1 MTVARLLL
9 FSCTASL
16 FLAALLPAAYSD
28 MKTRTIPNFSSL
40 FLFVAGFLHLFAD
53 GFSVQRFL
61 SALLGA
67 AIGGIPLLI
76 MALCR
81 NSVGGGDVKL
91 AASAGFVLGW
101 LWSYLALMTALFAFV
116 LYGCIIQ
123 SKKNENKAPCLPFA
137 PFYAAAACGVFI
149 LSSLLYFSSVHIAIF

>member
-1 MTVARLLL
+1 MTAAQLLL
-9 FSCTASL
+9 FSCVASL
-16 FLAALLPAAYSD
+16 FFAGLLPAACSD
-28 MKTRTIPNFSSL
+28 MKTRTVPNFAPLLLFAAGIVNL
-40 FLFVAGFLHLFAD
+40 FLGA
-53 GFSVQRFL
+53 FSIHQLV

-116 LYGCIIQ
+116 LYVCIIQ
-123 SKKNENKAPCLPFA
+123 SKKNEKKALCLPFA

-149 LSSLLYFSSVHIAIF
+149 LSSLLYFLSGHISIF